1 MAVTQLGKD
10 NFDAVVSGSDA
21 PVLIDFYADW
31 CGPCHM
37 LAPIVDEVAAER
49 EDVRVCRVNVDEEN
63 ELAAR
68 FGVSAIPML
77 VVMRDGKPDKTAV
90 GYMPKEE
97 VLALLD

>member
-1 MAVTQLGKD
+1 MAITQLGKD
-10 NFDAVVSGSDA
+10 NFDAVVSKSEK

-37 LAPIVDEVAAER
+37 LAPVIDEIASER

-77 VVMRDGKPDKTAV
+77 VVMRGGKPDKTAV
-90 GYMPKEE
+90 GYMPKEQ

>member
-1 MAVTQLGKD
+1 
-10 NFDAVVSGSDA
+10 
-21 PVLIDFYADW
+21 
-31 CGPCHM
+31 M
-37 LAPIVDEVAAER
+37 LAPIVDEIAAER
-49 EDVRVCRVNVDEEN
+49 EDVLVCRVNVDEEN

-90 GYMPKEE
+90 GYMPKEQ

>member
-10 NFDAVVSGSDA
+10 NFDAVVSASDV

-37 LAPIVDEVAAER
+37 LAPIIDEIAAER
-49 EDVRVCRVNVDEEN
+49 EDVRACRVNVDEEN

-77 VVMRDGKPDKTAV
+77 VVMRGGKPHKTAV
-90 GYMPKEE
+90 GYMPKEQ

>member
-10 NFDAVVSGSDA
+10 NFDEVVSGSERN
-21 PVLIDFYADW
+21 VLIDFYADW

-37 LAPIVDEVAAER
+37 LAPVIDEIAAER

-90 GYMPKEE
+90 GYMPKEQ
-97 VLALLD
+97 VIALLD

>member
-10 NFDAVVSGSDA
+10 NFDKVVSGSAA

-37 LAPIVDEVAAER
+37 LAPIIDEIAAER
-49 EDVRVCRVNVDEEN
+49 GDVHVCRVNVDEEN

-77 VVMRDGKPDKTAV
+77 VVMRGGKTDKTAV
-90 GYMPKEE
+90 GYMPKEQ

>member
-1 MAVTQLGKD
+1 MTVTQLGKD
-10 NFDAVVSGSDA
+10 NFDAIVSGGEK

-37 LAPIVDEVAAER
+37 LAPIVDEIAAER

-77 VVMRDGKPDKTAV
+77 VVMRGGKPGKTAV
-90 GYMPKEE
+90 GYMPKEQ

>member
-1 MAVTQLGKD
+1 MAVTQLDKD
-10 NFDAVVSGSDA
+10 NFDAVVSGSET

-37 LAPIVDEVAAER
+37 LAPIVDEIAAER
-49 EDVRVCRVNVDEEN
+49 GDVRVCRVNVDEEN

-77 VVMRDGKPDKTAV
+77 VVMRDGKPAKTAV
-90 GYMPKEE
+90 GYMPKEQ

>member
-10 NFDAVVSGSDA
+10 NFDAVISESEK

-37 LAPIVDEVAAER
+37 LAPIIDEIASER
-49 EDVRVCRVNVDEEN
+49 GDVRVCRVNVDEEN

-77 VVMRDGKPDKTAV
+77 VVMRGGKPDKTAV
-90 GYMPKEE
+90 GYMPKEQ
-97 VLALLD
+97 VLELLS

>member
-10 NFDAVVSGSDA
+10 NFDAVVSESERS
-21 PVLIDFYADW
+21 VLIDFYADW

-37 LAPIVDEVAAER
+37 LAPIIDEIAAER

-77 VVMRDGKPDKTAV
+77 VVMRCGKPDKTAV
-90 GYMPKEE
+90 GYMPKEQ